1 MNQTLIAL
9 IIFITTLVFVSLEKI
24 NRTVIALS
32 GALLFILLK
41 ILTQQEAF
49 LSIDFNTIGLL
60 IGMMI
65 MVSIIKRTGLFQYLA
80 IKISKL
86 AHGNIFYLLFFLS
99 IITGILSSILD
110 NVTTIILIVPI
121 TLAICENLEISPVP
135 LVLSEIFAS
144 NIGGAATLIGDPPNI
159 IIGSA
164 AHLSFMDFIINLA
177 PFALI
182 LLILLPF
189 FVRLFYKKEMS
200 QNIKEAWEKVEKF
213 DEKKAIEDPVL
224 LKKSLLVF
232 LLTISVFIFHHN
244 LGLEAATVALAGATL
259 LLLVSNIDPAE
270 TFLEVEWSTLFF
282 FIGLF
287 VVIAGVEKVG
297 IIQWLS
303 DKIITLTK
311 GNLTLTTLA
320 VLWVSGI
327 TCSFVNNISY
337 TISMVPVIQNIG
349 AATSFNLN
357 PVWWALSL
365 GACLGGNGTFIAAAA
380 NLVGVNIL
388 KRQGRIITFK
398 DFFRVGLPIM
408 LISIILSSAYL
419 FLRYLL

>member
-1 MNQTLIAL
+1 MNQTLVAL

-60 IGMMI
+60 TGMMI

-121 TLAICENLEISPVP
+121 TLAICENLEISPIP

-144 NIGGAATLIGDPPNI
+144 NIGGTATLIGDPPNI

-189 FVRLFYKKEMS
+189 FVRLFYKKEIS
-200 QNIKEAWEKVEKF
+200 QNIEDAWEKVEKF

-224 LKKSLLVF
+224 LKKSLMVF

-259 LLLVSNIDPAE
+259 LLLVSNIDPAD
-270 TFLEVEWSTLFF
+270 TLLEVEWSTLFF
-282 FIGLF
+282 FMGLF
-287 VVIAGVEKVG
+287 IVVAGVEKIG
-297 IIQWLS
+297 LFQWLS
-303 DKIITLTK
+303 NKIINLTK
-311 GNLTLTTLA
+311 ENLTLTTLA
-320 VLWVSGI
+320 ILWVSGI
-327 TCSFVNNISY
+327 STSVINNVSY

-349 AATSFNLN
+349 EATSFNLN
-357 PVWWALSL
+357 PLWWALSL

-380 NLVGVNIL
+380 NLVGVNVL
-388 KRQGRIITFK
+388 KRQGIIITFK
-398 DFFRVGLPIM
+398 DFFRIGFPIM
-408 LISIILSSAYL
+408 LISMLLSSVYL
-419 FLRYLL
+419 YFRYLL

>member
-1 MNQTLIAL
+1 MNQALIAL
-9 IIFITTLVFVSLEKI
+9 IIFITTLIFVSLEKI

-32 GALLFILLK
+32 GGLLFILSK
-41 ILTQQEAF
+41 ILNQHEAF
-49 LSIDFNTIGLL
+49 SAIDFNTIGLL
-60 IGMMI
+60 TGMMV

-86 AHGNIFYLLFFLS
+86 AHGNLFYLLFFLS

-121 TLAICENLEISPVP
+121 TLAICENLEISPIP

-144 NIGGAATLIGDPPNI
+144 NIGGTATLIGDPPNI

-200 QNIKEAWEKVEKF
+200 QNVKGAWERVEKF
-213 DEKKAIEDPVL
+213 DENKAIEDPVL
-224 LKKSLLVF
+224 LKKSILIF

-244 LGLEAATVALAGATL
+244 LGLEAATVALTGATL

-303 DKIITLTK
+303 NKIITLTK
-311 GNLTLTTLA
+311 GNLTLTALA

-327 TCSFVNNISY
+327 TCSFINNISY

-349 AATSFNLN
+349 AVTSFNLN

-365 GACLGGNGTFIAAAA
+365 GACLGGNATFIAAAA
-380 NLVGVNIL
+380 NLVGIDIL

-398 DFFRVGLPIM
+398 DFFRIGLPIM
-408 LISIILSSAYL
+408 LISIILSSVYL
-419 FLRYLL
+419 YLRYLL

>member
-9 IIFITTLVFVSLEKI
+9 TIFITTLVFVSLEKI

-60 IGMMI
+60 TGMMI

-99 IITGILSSILD
+99 IITGVLSSILD

-144 NIGGAATLIGDPPNI
+144 NIGGTATLIGDPPNI

-189 FVRLFYKKEMS
+189 FVRLFYKKEIS

-224 LKKSLLVF
+224 LKKSLMVF

-303 DKIITLTK
+303 NKIITLTK

-398 DFFRVGLPIM
+398 DFFRIGLPIM
-408 LISIILSSAYL
+408 LISIILSSVYL
-419 FLRYLL
+419 YFRYLS

>member
-60 IGMMI
+60 TGMMI

-121 TLAICENLEISPVP
+121 TLAICENLEISPIP

-144 NIGGAATLIGDPPNI
+144 NIGGTATLIGDPPNI

-189 FVRLFYKKEMS
+189 FVRLFYKKEIS
-200 QNIKEAWEKVEKF
+200 QNIKDAWERVEKF

-224 LKKSLLVF
+224 LKKSIMVF

-303 DKIITLTK
+303 NKIITLTK

-327 TCSFVNNISY
+327 TCSFINNISY

-398 DFFRVGLPIM
+398 DFFRIGLPIM
-408 LISIILSSAYL
+408 LISIILSSVYL

>member
-60 IGMMI
+60 TGMMI

-99 IITGILSSILD
+99 IITGVLSSILD

-189 FVRLFYKKEMS
+189 FVGLFYKKEMS
-200 QNIKEAWEKVEKF
+200 QNVKEAWEKVEKF

-224 LKKSLLVF
+224 LKKSLMVF

-303 DKIITLTK
+303 NKIITLTK

-398 DFFRVGLPIM
+398 DFFRIGLPIM
-408 LISIILSSAYL
+408 LISIILSSIYL

>member
-1 MNQTLIAL
+1 MNQTLVAL
-9 IIFITTLVFVSLEKI
+9 IIFITTLLFVSLEKI

-32 GALLFILLK
+32 GALLFVLLK

-60 IGMMI
+60 TGMMI

-86 AHGNIFYLLFFLS
+86 AHGNIFFLLFFLS
-99 IITGILSSILD
+99 IITGVLSSILD

-121 TLAICENLEISPVP
+121 TLAICENLEISPIP
-135 LVLSEIFAS
+135 LVISEIFAS

-189 FVRLFYKKEMS
+189 FVGLFYKKEMS
-200 QNIKEAWEKVEKF
+200 QNVEEAWEKVEKF
-213 DEKKAIEDPVL
+213 DEKKAIEDPIL
-224 LKKSLLVF
+224 LKKSLMVF

-297 IIQWLS
+297 IIEWLS
-303 DKIITLTK
+303 NKIITLTK

-327 TCSFVNNISY
+327 TCSFINNISY

-388 KRQGRIITFK
+388 RRQGRTITFK
-398 DFFRVGLPIM
+398 DFFRIGLPIM
-408 LISIILSSAYL
+408 LISIILSSVYL
-419 FLRYLL
+419 YFRYLS

>member
-60 IGMMI
+60 TGMMI

-121 TLAICENLEISPVP
+121 TLAICENLEISPIP

-144 NIGGAATLIGDPPNI
+144 NIGGTATLIGDPPNI

-189 FVRLFYKKEMS
+189 FVRLFYKKEIS
-200 QNIKEAWEKVEKF
+200 QNIKDAWERVEKF

-224 LKKSLLVF
+224 LKKSLMVF
-232 LLTISVFIFHHN
+232 LLTILVFIFHHN

-259 LLLVSNIDPAE
+259 LLLVSNIDPAD
-270 TFLEVEWSTLFF
+270 TLLEVEWSTLFF
-282 FIGLF
+282 FMGLF
-287 VVIAGVEKVG
+287 IVVAGVEKIG
-297 IIQWLS
+297 LFQWLS
-303 DKIITLTK
+303 NKIINLTK
-311 GNLTLTTLA
+311 ENLTLTTLA
-320 VLWVSGI
+320 ILWVSGI
-327 TCSFVNNISY
+327 STSVINNISY

-349 AATSFNLN
+349 EATSFNLN
-357 PVWWALSL
+357 PLWWALSL

-388 KRQGRIITFK
+388 KRQGIIITFK
-398 DFFRVGLPIM
+398 DFFRIGFPIM
-408 LISIILSSAYL
+408 LISMLLSSIYL

>member
-1 MNQTLIAL
+1 MNQTLISL

-41 ILTQQEAF
+41 ILTQNEAF
-49 LSIDFNTIGLL
+49 LAVDFNTIGLL
-60 IGMMI
+60 TGMMV

-99 IITGILSSILD
+99 ITTGILSSILD

-121 TLAICENLEISPVP
+121 TLAICENLEISPIP

-144 NIGGAATLIGDPPNI
+144 NIGGTATLIGDPPNI

-177 PFALI
+177 PFVLI

-189 FVRLFYKKEMS
+189 FVRLFYKKEIS
-200 QNIKEAWEKVEKF
+200 QNVKEAWGRVEKF
-213 DEKKAIEDPVL
+213 DEKKAIEDPIL
-224 LKKSLLVF
+224 LKKSLMVF

-259 LLLVSNIDPAE
+259 LLLVGNIDPAE

-303 DKIITLTK
+303 NKIITLTK
-311 GNLTLTTLA
+311 GNLTLTTLM

-327 TCSFVNNISY
+327 TCSFINNISY
-337 TISMVPVIQNIG
+337 TISMVPVIHNIG
-349 AATSFNLN
+349 AATTFNLT

-388 KRQGRIITFK
+388 KRQGKIITFK

-408 LISIILSSAYL
+408 LISIVLSSVYL
-419 FLRYLL
+419 YLRYLL

>member
-1 MNQTLIAL
+1 MNQTFIAL
-9 IIFITTLVFVSLEKI
+9 IIFIATLIFVSLEKI

-41 ILTQQEAF
+41 ILTQTEAF
-49 LSIDFNTIGLL
+49 LAIDLNTIGLL
-60 IGMMI
+60 TGMMV
-65 MVSIIKRTGLFQYLA
+65 MVSIIKRTGMFQYLA

-121 TLAICENLEISPVP
+121 TLAICENLEISPIP
-135 LVLSEIFAS
+135 LVLSEIFAA
-144 NIGGAATLIGDPPNI
+144 NIGGTATLIGDPPNI

-164 AHLSFMDFIINLA
+164 AHLSFMDFIVNLA
-177 PFALI
+177 PFVLI

-200 QNIKEAWEKVEKF
+200 QNIKEAWGRVEKF
-213 DEKKAIEDPVL
+213 DERKAIEDPVL
-224 LKKSLLVF
+224 LKKSIFIF

-244 LGLEAATVALAGATL
+244 LSLEAATVALAGATL

-303 DKIITLTK
+303 NKIITLTK
-311 GNLTLTTLA
+311 GNFTLTTLA

-327 TCSFVNNISY
+327 TCSFINNISY
-337 TISMVPVIQNIG
+337 TISMVPVIHNIG
-349 AATSFNLN
+349 AATSFNLT

-388 KRQGRIITFK
+388 KRQGHIITFK
-398 DFFRVGLPIM
+398 EFFRIGLPIM
-408 LISIILSSAYL
+408 LISIVLSSAYL
-419 FLRYLL
+419 FLRYLS

>member
-9 IIFITTLVFVSLEKI
+9 IIFITTLIFVSLEKI

-32 GALLFILLK
+32 GALLFMLLK

-49 LSIDFNTIGLL
+49 LAIDFNTIGLL
-60 IGMMI
+60 TGMMV
-65 MVSIIKRTGLFQYLA
+65 MVSVIKRTGLFQYLA

-144 NIGGAATLIGDPPNI
+144 NIGGTATLIGDPPNI

-177 PFALI
+177 PFVLI

-200 QNIKEAWEKVEKF
+200 QNVKEAWERVEKF
-213 DEKKAIEDPVL
+213 DEKKAIEDPIL
-224 LKKSLLVF
+224 LKKSLMVF

-303 DKIITLTK
+303 NKIIALTK

-327 TCSFVNNISY
+327 TCSFINNISY
-337 TISMVPVIQNIG
+337 TISMVPVIHNIG
-349 AATSFNLN
+349 AVTSFNLS

-398 DFFRVGLPIM
+398 DFFRIGLPIM
-408 LISIILSSAYL
+408 LISIVLSSVYL

>member
-1 MNQTLIAL
+1 MNQALIAL

-41 ILTQQEAF
+41 ILTQNEAF
-49 LSIDFNTIGLL
+49 LAVDFNTIGLL
-60 IGMMI
+60 TGMMV

-99 IITGILSSILD
+99 ITTGILSSILD

-121 TLAICENLEISPVP
+121 TLAICENLEISPIP

-144 NIGGAATLIGDPPNI
+144 NIGGTATLIGDPPNI

-177 PFALI
+177 PFVLI

-189 FVRLFYKKEMS
+189 FVRLFYKKEIS
-200 QNIKEAWEKVEKF
+200 QNVKEAWGRVEKF
-213 DEKKAIEDPVL
+213 DEKKAIEDPIL
-224 LKKSLLVF
+224 LKKSLMVF

-259 LLLVSNIDPAE
+259 LLLVGNIDPAE

-303 DKIITLTK
+303 NKIITLTK
-311 GNLTLTTLA
+311 GNLTLTTLM

-327 TCSFVNNISY
+327 TCSFINNISY
-337 TISMVPVIQNIG
+337 TISMVPVIHNIG
-349 AATSFNLN
+349 AATTFNLT

-388 KRQGRIITFK
+388 KRQGKIITFK

-408 LISIILSSAYL
+408 LISIVLSSVYL
-419 FLRYLL
+419 YLRYLL

>member
-60 IGMMI
+60 TGMMI

-144 NIGGAATLIGDPPNI
+144 NIGGTATLIGDPPNI

-200 QNIKEAWEKVEKF
+200 QNIKDAWEKVEKF

-232 LLTISVFIFHHN
+232 LLTILVFIFHRN

-259 LLLVSNIDPAE
+259 LLLVSNIDPAD
-270 TFLEVEWSTLFF
+270 TLLEVEWSTLFF
-282 FIGLF
+282 FMGLF
-287 VVIAGVEKVG
+287 VVVAGVEKIG
-297 IIQWLS
+297 LFQWLS
-303 DKIITLTK
+303 NKIINLTK
-311 GNLTLTTLA
+311 ENLTLTTLA
-320 VLWVSGI
+320 ILWVSGI
-327 TCSFVNNISY
+327 STSVINNISY

-349 AATSFNLN
+349 EATSFNLN
-357 PVWWALSL
+357 PLWWALSL

-380 NLVGVNIL
+380 NLVGVNVL
-388 KRQGRIITFK
+388 KRQGIIITFK
-398 DFFRVGLPIM
+398 DFFRIGFPIM
-408 LISIILSSAYL
+408 LISMLLSSVYL

>member
-24 NRTVIALS
+24 NRTVIALC

-41 ILTQQEAF
+41 ILNQHEAF
-49 LSIDFNTIGLL
+49 LAVDFNTIGLL
-60 IGMMI
+60 TGMMV

-189 FVRLFYKKEMS
+189 FVGLFYKKEMS
-200 QNIKEAWEKVEKF
+200 QNVKEAWERVEKF

-224 LKKSLLVF
+224 LKKSLVVF
-232 LLTISVFIFHHN
+232 LLTILIFIFHHN

-303 DKIITLTK
+303 NKIITLTK

-327 TCSFVNNISY
+327 TCSFINNISY

-398 DFFRVGLPIM
+398 DFFRIGLPIM
-408 LISIILSSAYL
+408 LISITLSSVYL

>member
-9 IIFITTLVFVSLEKI
+9 IIFITTLIFVSLEKI

-32 GALLFILLK
+32 GGLLFILLK
-41 ILTQQEAF
+41 ILNQNEAF
-49 LSIDFNTIGLL
+49 LAIDFNTIGLL
-60 IGMMI
+60 TGMMV

-99 IITGILSSILD
+99 IITGVLSSILD

-121 TLAICENLEISPVP
+121 TLAICENLEISSIP
-135 LVLSEIFAS
+135 LVLSEIFAA
-144 NIGGAATLIGDPPNI
+144 NIGGTATLIGDPPNI

-164 AHLSFMDFIINLA
+164 AHLSFMDFIVNLA
-177 PFALI
+177 PFVLI

-200 QNIKEAWEKVEKF
+200 QNIKEAWGRVEKF
-213 DEKKAIEDPVL
+213 DERKAIEDPVL
-224 LKKSLLVF
+224 LKKSILVF

-303 DKIITLTK
+303 NKIITLTK

-327 TCSFVNNISY
+327 TCSFINNISY
-337 TISMVPVIQNIG
+337 TISMVPVIHNIG
-349 AATSFNLN
+349 AVTSFNLT

-398 DFFRVGLPIM
+398 DFFKIGLPIM
-408 LISIILSSAYL
+408 LISIILSSVYL
-419 FLRYLL
+419 YLRYLS

>member
-1 MNQTLIAL
+1 MNQTLISL
-9 IIFITTLVFVSLEKI
+9 IIFITTLIFVSLEKI

-32 GALLFILLK
+32 GALLFVLLK
-41 ILTQQEAF
+41 ILTQHEAF
-49 LSIDFNTIGLL
+49 LAVDFNTIGLL
-60 IGMMI
+60 TGMMV

-99 IITGILSSILD
+99 ISTGILSSILD

-121 TLAICENLEISPVP
+121 TLAICENLEISPIP

-144 NIGGAATLIGDPPNI
+144 NIGGTATLIGDPPNI

-164 AHLSFMDFIINLA
+164 AHLSFMDFIVNLA
-177 PFALI
+177 PFVLI

-189 FVRLFYKKEMS
+189 FVRLFYKKEIS
-200 QNIKEAWEKVEKF
+200 QDVKEAWGRVEKF
-213 DEKKAIEDPVL
+213 DEKKAIEDPIL
-224 LKKSLLVF
+224 LKKSLMVF

-259 LLLVSNIDPAE
+259 LLLVGNIDPAE

-297 IIQWLS
+297 IVQWIS
-303 DKIITLTK
+303 NKIITLTK
-311 GNLTLTTLA
+311 GNLTLTTLM

-327 TCSFVNNISY
+327 TCSFINNISY
-337 TISMVPVIQNIG
+337 TISMVPVIHNIG
-349 AATSFNLN
+349 AATTFNLT

-380 NLVGVNIL
+380 NLVGINIL
-388 KRQGRIITFK
+388 KRQGKIITFK

-408 LISIILSSAYL
+408 LISIVLSSAYL

>member
-1 MNQTLIAL
+1 MNQTFIAL
-9 IIFITTLVFVSLEKI
+9 IIFITTLIFVSLEKI
-24 NRTVIALS
+24 NRTVIALC

-41 ILTQQEAF
+41 ILNQHEAF
-49 LSIDFNTIGLL
+49 LAVDFNTIGLL
-60 IGMMI
+60 TGMMV

-86 AHGNIFYLLFFLS
+86 AHGNIFHLLFFLS

-144 NIGGAATLIGDPPNI
+144 NIGGTATLIGDPPNI

-189 FVRLFYKKEMS
+189 FVGLFYKKEMS
-200 QNIKEAWEKVEKF
+200 QNVKEAWGRVEKF

-224 LKKSLLVF
+224 LKKSLMVF

-303 DKIITLTK
+303 NKIITLTK
-311 GNLTLTTLA
+311 GNLTLTTLV

-327 TCSFVNNISY
+327 TCSFINNISY
-337 TISMVPVIQNIG
+337 TISMVPVIHNIG
-349 AATSFNLN
+349 TATSFNLN

-398 DFFRVGLPIM
+398 DFFRIGLPIM
-408 LISIILSSAYL
+408 LISIILSSVYL
-419 FLRYLL
+419 YFRYLS

>member
-60 IGMMI
+60 TGMMI

-121 TLAICENLEISPVP
+121 TLAICENLEISPIP

-144 NIGGAATLIGDPPNI
+144 NIGGTATLIGDPPNI

-189 FVRLFYKKEMS
+189 FVRLFYKKEIS
-200 QNIKEAWEKVEKF
+200 QNIKDAWERVEKF

-224 LKKSLLVF
+224 LKKSLMVF
-232 LLTISVFIFHHN
+232 LLTILVFIFHRS

-259 LLLVSNIDPAE
+259 LLLVSNIDPAD
-270 TFLEVEWSTLFF
+270 TLLEVEWSTLFF
-282 FIGLF
+282 FMGLF
-287 VVIAGVEKVG
+287 IVVAGVEKIG
-297 IIQWLS
+297 LFQWLS
-303 DKIITLTK
+303 NKIINLTK
-311 GNLTLTTLA
+311 ENLTLTTLA
-320 VLWVSGI
+320 ILWVSGI
-327 TCSFVNNISY
+327 STSVINNISY

-349 AATSFNLN
+349 EATSFNIN
-357 PVWWALSL
+357 PLWWALSL

-388 KRQGRIITFK
+388 KRQGMIITFK
-398 DFFRVGLPIM
+398 DFFRIGFPIM
-408 LISIILSSAYL
+408 LISMLLSSVYL